1 MTSEIVLKQVR
12 DRLGPLND
20 QAEQAVAEAVEI
32 IRQMNA
38 PPSSPTI
45 QDGFNGENASLQ
57 EYESWSDDQQA
68 QYQSEAEKNN
78 ARWIEKKMRDL
89 NAMWLIVIDGQIV
102 ASGPMLRT
110 FPHDE
115 EFDELCEKTG
125 KFPFVF
131 FSPRMFYIEE
141 TGSWHPTAIP
151 GDSYPTVRIKLKND
165 ASETELEA
173 DFDTGAMDTY
183 LNLDFLLQHRLI
195 MVKKRKI
202 MKDSSHLGR
211 NYRYITKSIW
221 VEAKDKSGQRRQTRI
236 VAICVTNWSHSPFV
250 AINPNRTALV
260 GRVTMLQLQP
270 AVLLDF
276 ANRQTEVEYRAPTP

>member
-1 MTSEIVLKQVR
+1 
-12 DRLGPLND
+12 
-20 QAEQAVAEAVEI
+20 
-32 IRQMNA
+32 
-38 PPSSPTI
+38 
-45 QDGFNGENASLQ
+45 
-57 EYESWSDDQQA
+57 
-68 QYQSEAEKNN
+68 
-78 ARWIEKKMRDL
+78 
-89 NAMWLIVIDGQIV
+89 
-102 ASGPMLRT
+102 
-110 FPHDE
+110 
-115 EFDELCEKTG
+115 
-125 KFPFVF
+125 
-131 FSPRMFYIEE
+131 MFYIEE